1 MSEDW
6 EFSKWNAE
14 EDKKTI
20 STHYIDM
27 IQPQVKFTKVNSITS
42 MWLWI

>member
-1 MSEDW
+1 MLENW

-20 STHYIDM
+20 SIHYIDM
-27 IQPQVKFTKVNSITS
+27 TQPQVKVTKDNSVAS
-42 MWLWI
+42 MW

>member
-1 MSEDW
+1 MLEDW

-27 IQPQVKFTKVNSITS
+27 PQPQLKFTKDNSIAS
-42 MWLWI
+42 MR